1 MLRKMTR
8 NVLLLVAK
16 CILITAALAQNN
28 DHVLV
33 YGTFSPLH
41 VSDATTG
48 AVPSGFLSATDQT
61 GSLWAP
67 GIGGGV
73 TWNFVH
79 STPLAIGL
87 DLRGSTKPGTPGADT
102 AMIGIKFASCA
113 AGCRFKPYGQFSF
126 GYLDTRAT
134 NTSPTNVGVTNP
146 TTFSTQYIAF
156 EGFGG
161 VDYSLRNHIDLRLC
175 ELGVGGGSEFA
186 LFVTEPH
193 HPILFTLST
202 GVVFHF

>member
-8 NVLLLVAK
+8 NALLLLAK
-16 CILITAALAQNN
+16 LVVVTAALAQS
-28 DHVLV
+28 DRILV
-33 YGTFSPLH
+33 YGAFSPLH
-41 VSDATTG
+41 ISGATTG

-73 TWNFVH
+73 TWNFRH
-79 STPLAIGL
+79 SAPLAIGL

-102 AMIGIKFASCA
+102 AMIGVKFA
-113 AGCRFKPYGQFSF
+113 GCPSGCKLKPYGQLSF
-126 GYLDTRAT
+126 GYLGTRAA
-134 NTSPTNVGVTNP
+134 NTSPTNVGETHP
-146 TTFSTQYIAF
+146 ATFSSDYIAF
-156 EGFGG
+156 EVFGG
-161 VDYSLRNHIDLRLC
+161 VDYSLRHHLDLRLC
-175 ELGVGGGSEFA
+175 ELGVGGGTEFA

-193 HPILFTLST
+193 HPILFHLNT